1 MFSDSML
8 SESMLCSES
17 RQLGNRQ
24 DHAVH
29 GKYSKGYYL
38 GVMDGHGT
46 DRCIDLLRQLDYSNL
61 AEGNP
66 CKHIFDLLSSYE
78 LYGSGSTFNFN
89 TIEVTD
95 RIRITNYNIGDSET
109 MILINGY
116 VVFSTNPHTIN
127 NESEKQR
134 ICPYLSSVKPTS
146 VSWNPTPVNAKR
158 MTALRSDRCNFAT
171 GEPLVPSQ
179 SFGHNNMTGYA
190 PDVTTIT
197 CEVTDHVRILCG
209 TDGFWNMI
217 VKSIDMDDLETMPLE
232 ALMDKAEQRW
242 KQEWEYA
249 ADVKK
254 LDTFCLTTF
263 PDYDDIS
270 LGIWDNRY

>member
-1 MFSDSML
+1 MY
-8 SESMLCSES
+8 CSET

-29 GKYSKGYYL
+29 GKYSKGHYI
-38 GVMDGHGT
+38 GVMDGHGG
-46 DRCIDLLRQLDYSNL
+46 DKCIQLLRELDYARL
-61 AEGNP
+61 AETDP
-66 CKHIFDLLSSYE
+66 CKGIFDILSSYE

-89 TIEVTD
+89 TIEVRD
-95 RIRITNYNIGDSET
+95 KIHITNYNIGDSET

-116 VVFSTNPHTIN
+116 VVFTTNPHTISN
-127 NESEKQR
+127 PSEKER
-134 ICPYLSSVKPTS
+134 VRPYLSTIKPTS

-197 CEVTDHVRILCG
+197 CELTDHVRILCG

-217 VKSIDMDDLETMPLE
+217 VKSVDMDDLETMTLE
-232 ALMDKAEQRW
+232 GLMNKAEERW

-249 ADVKK
+249 PDVKN
-254 LDTFCLTTF
+254 LDIFQLTTF
-263 PDYDDIS
+263 PDYDDLS
-270 LGIWDNRY
+270 LAIWENKG